1 MSERANNNL
10 RHACL
15 PGADT
20 CMHACLE
27 LTASPCILFKSVCV
41 NLFAWD
47 SGHYTLKEHLAVQH
61 SRHDTDLEVHGQLLE
76 GVLVL
81 HALQHLH
88 SSLHIPMMQHAPMI
102 ILQLCKIHA
111 IPRKELQRL
120 HYNLMKSQV
129 LHCAAQDLPYQP
141 MTSYPLC
148 FLHMHAAAGMLKAGT
163 PSGKQAKLP
172 HGLWTHLDSRL

>member
-1 MSERANNNL
+1 MSERANNNS

-102 ILQLCKIHA
+102 ILQLCMIHPV
-111 IPRKELQRL
+111 PRIELKDYTLRRRFTEKPTNTPGCPGL
-120 HYNLMKSQV
+120 ASPTNPH
-129 LHCAAQDLPYQP
+129 PP
-141 MTSYPLC
+141 MTSYWL
-148 FLHMHAAAGMLKAGT
+148 
-163 PSGKQAKLP
+163 
-172 HGLWTHLDSRL
+172 